1 MVQYITTPWRSRASL
16 LQVRDA
22 LYPSAPSTTLSQEE
36 IASRRREAI
45 SRVSIWAQR
54 GNCPHLVEST
64 ALLSAAILNDD
75 PRNEAWCVR
84 AAYASSFSR
93 YGKRTFTI
101 YQDSFLSLF
110 IIPSLSMFL
119 FFSFLSFSGDISEN

>member
-1 MVQYITTPWRSRASL
+1 MVQYITTPWRSRAAL

-22 LYPSAPSTTLSQEE
+22 LYPSASSTTLSQEE
-36 IASRRREAI
+36 ITARRKEAI
-45 SRVSIWAQR
+45 ARVSIWAQR

-64 ALLSAAILNDD
+64 AHLSAAILNDD

-93 YGKRTFTI
+93 Y
-101 YQDSFLSLF
+101 
-110 IIPSLSMFL
+110 
-119 FFSFLSFSGDISEN
+119 ENRLLIVD

>member
-1 MVQYITTPWRSRASL
+1 MVQYITTPWSSRASL

-22 LYPSAPSTTLSQEE
+22 LYPSASSTTLSLEE
-36 IASRRREAI
+36 ITSRRREAI
-45 SRVSIWAQR
+45 ARVSIWAQR

-93 YGKRTFTI
+93 YEERIFTI
-101 YQDSFLSLF
+101 SQETFSSYLFYTPPFLLF
-110 IIPSLSMFL
+110 PR
-119 FFSFLSFSGDISEN
+119 